1 MKNKNLLLLSFALLC
16 SFGLSAADLISTLKE
31 RMIEMDLNPFYQTE
45 QLHQQATDISNKGNT
60 NDLTLREL
68 YGKTFQKEEE
78 IEKMINTMLPD
89 GTWPDIDYKDNKKGN
104 WSAAQHGEKLLYMCK
119 AYRKKGSAFY
129 QQKEL
134 SAKIHNGI
142 NAWARL
148 KPVCTNW
155 WFNQIGVPRVL
166 GLVYLYMENELT
178 PEQLTGAIEVMGKA
192 GFRQTGQNKVWQAG
206 NVLIRALLQ
215 NDEKLAVRAR
225 DSIASEVFIT
235 TEEGIQP
242 DYSFHQHGPQ
252 PQFGNYGLAYISSMA
267 YYANLFENTDIS
279 FNPKQIEILRN
290 YAVNG
295 IMLTTW
301 KGYMDHN
308 ACGRQLFKSAQRGKT
323 MGLCVAIDQLKK
335 ADPEYK
341 SVYQDFITRN
351 VFPGSLP
358 EHAEIKHFY
367 RSDYSVFRSRDHFIC
382 VRACSPRVIG
392 TEFTNNEN
400 KKGHFIADGSTLFMR
415 RGDEYRN
422 IIPFWDWNRLPGVTA
437 PLLDVIKPQP
447 KDNYKN
453 KNAFVGGLQS
463 QSGGISVFHLNR
475 NNIVARKA
483 WFYLENSLVCLGAG
497 IQTKTDK
504 EIVTGINQSLQNG
517 AALVAA
523 SNGRNCQTA
532 DTTATIAD
540 VNYVWHDS
548 IGYIFPKPTGVML
561 SVKEQSGDWNDITD
575 SAPKEMRSGKVFKLW
590 LNHGKNAALTDNYN
604 YTVVPGV
611 SKSDLNVLLKK
622 PTVLTLANDTN
633 MQAVC
638 NRAGT
643 IHQIVFWK
651 AGSLKT
657 KTAKITSENGGL
669 MMIEQREKGSIRITL
684 ADPTQKLKSFTF
696 AISGKYNVSQ
706 AVSRIENKQTVV
718 TVELPRNASAGQTV
732 SVELKEI
739 R

>member
-1 MKNKNLLLLSFALLC
+1 MKNKKSFLFLFSLLLCNGLLA
-16 SFGLSAADLISTLKE
+16 GDLIPTLKL
-31 RMIEMDLNPFYQTE
+31 RIREMDLNPFYKTE
-45 QLHQQATDISNKGNT
+45 LLHQQATEISNKGNT

-68 YGKTFQKEEE
+68 YGKTFQKDAE
-78 IEKMINTMLPD
+78 IEQMISTMSAD
-89 GTWPDIDYKDNKKGN
+89 GTWPDIDYKDSKKGN

-119 AYRKKGSAFY
+119 AYRKKESRFY
-129 QQKEL
+129 L
-134 SAKIHNGI
+134 SKDLSDKIHSGI

-148 KPVCTNW
+148 KPVCVNW
-155 WFNQIGVPRVL
+155 WFNQIGVPKVL
-166 GLVYLYMENELT
+166 GLVYLYMEDELS
-178 PEQLTGAIEVMGKA
+178 PEELAGAIEVMSKA

-225 DSIASEVFIT
+225 DSIASEVFVT

-267 YYANLFENTDIS
+267 YYANLFENTEIA
-279 FNPKQIEILRN
+279 FNKKQIEILRH
-290 YAVNG
+290 YAING

-308 ACGRQLFKSAQRGKT
+308 ACGRQLFKEAQRGKT

-358 EHAEIKHFY
+358 EYAVNKHFY
-367 RSDYSVFRSRDHFIC
+367 RSDYSVYRGGDYFIC
-382 VRACSPRVIG
+382 VRSCSPRVIG

-453 KNAFVGGLQS
+453 KNAFVGGLHS
-463 QSGGISVFHLNR
+463 PVGGISVFHLNR
-475 NNIVARKA
+475 NNVTARKS

-497 IQTKTDK
+497 IQTNCGK
-504 EIVTGINQSLQNG
+504 EIVTGINQCLQNG
-517 AALVAA
+517 NCAVETSGVGSFA
-523 SNGRNCQTA
+523 ST
-532 DTTATIAD
+532 DTTANVGK
-540 VNYVWHDS
+540 VNFVWHDS
-548 IGYIFPKPTGVML
+548 IGYLFPKPTDVML
-561 SVKEQSGDWNDITD
+561 SLKTQSGDWNDITD
-575 SAPKEMRSGKVFKLW
+575 SAPRELRSGKVFKIW
-590 LNHGKNAALTDNYN
+590 LNHGKNATLSDSYN

-611 SKSDLNVLLKK
+611 SKSDLIRLQKN
-622 PTVLTLANDTN
+622 PLAITMVNDTN
-633 MQAVC
+633 MQAVS
-638 NRAGT
+638 NKAGT
-643 IHQIVFWK
+643 ICQIVFWK

-657 KTAKITSENGGL
+657 KTSKVTTDNGGL
-669 MMIEQREKGSIRITL
+669 MMIEQQKKGIIRITL
-684 ADPTQKLKSFTF
+684 SDPTQKLKTYSFS
-696 AISGKYNVSQ
+696 ISGKYTSQ
-706 AVSRIENKQTVV
+706 QANCRTDKKETVV
-718 TVELPRNASAGQTV
+718 TVDLPAKASAGQSV
-732 SVELKEI
+732 SIELKEI